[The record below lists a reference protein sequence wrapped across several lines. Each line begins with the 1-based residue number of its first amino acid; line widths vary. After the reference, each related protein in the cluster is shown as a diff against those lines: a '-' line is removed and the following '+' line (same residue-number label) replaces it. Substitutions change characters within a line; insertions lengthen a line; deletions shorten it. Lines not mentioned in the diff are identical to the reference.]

1 MKQKQR
7 NAIDLGHDAETN
19 PEERRRLQ
27 ENIRQWNSNRLS
39 LFEITEPDEDSVFHG
54 VIRFHLQD
62 HISGNCATK
71 CICISS
77 ASTTQEVIETLLE
90 KFQHDG
96 TSQLFSYSLYEVL
109 KNQEE
114 RKLDLSEKPLVV
126 QLNWNKDTDGRF
138 VLRNDSCVTL
148 QDGCLENK
156 EKVGVLENFKRTLS
170 KKEKKN
176 KQKKNV
182 SSSHTLEN
190 SVSGSKTN
198 SVTQDY
204 LEVKWNLPLSISLKE
219 KDEDS
224 FLLAVINDINS
235 STIHFKLSPAYVFYL
250 VGRFLTS
257 HKPTQTEQ
265 KVCVIFDKIVHLIQ
279 GVVQKQRN
287 IAVALAFWMAN
298 TSELLNFIRRD
309 RDLCPITLQAQN
321 TLSQL
326 VQQAFRYLSHRL
338 QVDLENQLP
347 AFFADVKKE
356 MAQAKEMEGVLNSLI
371 KSMSLLRR
379 CRVNP
384 ALSIQLFSQLF
395 HFMGAWVLNRL
406 TAPGSTL
413 CSNYW
418 GKTLRQRLMH
428 VEAWAERQ
436 GLELAVDCH
445 LSRIIQ
451 ATMLLT
457 MTSYSTRD
465 AQMIQSTCYKLNSL
479 QLRALMSQYH
489 YSPNQPHFSAA
500 LTERVAALAETTT
513 DVLRGEGGEI
523 RLEEEMDLHL
533 PFLLPED
540 GYSSDSMRGIPKGFQ
555 EFLEPICRKG
565 LCKLIPHS
573 NCVGTWIIFISPS
586 DHSAKGSTW
595 TPEPVKI
602 TLKKP
607 LHGGMGV
614 SIVAAKGAGQ
624 DKLGIFIKSIVQ
636 GGAANVD
643 GRLNPGDQLLSVDG
657 KSLVGVS
664 QERAAEIMMH
674 TGSVVSLEIV
684 KSAAIYY
691 GFEGVF
697 TQSPQTTCKDPDN
710 VGPSKQKSSVSDLHD
725 SAEPSVSGP
734 SRPLETFRNQH
745 TISRVNTKQ
754 NQKWLKQ
761 KLDYR
766 SNPNLAYNQE
776 MPADSV
782 PPEKMTLSFSIE
794 NLMDS
799 GKQRNALSNA
809 QALHREYLTLPT
821 SKPHSNKTPRTIEH
835 PPHIAP
841 FSRDQQKINF
851 MKQALSQ
858 DNLWSEEKGG
868 PLEDRPRYLK
878 KQADLSKWNSIATIS
893 PMDSSLSS
901 LGHRNGLWKIPTT
914 TQSMPLSQ
922 PKRMDVPY
930 TPQANSLSFS
940 TFRQPV
946 ETQITSPAH
955 HRYQKQS
962 NASPS
967 HRPQQVLKKKTV
979 VFQSST
985 QTLQKSSASCLS
997 ANPQQK
1003 GPDKIKKLSVGDSWK
1018 RDAQD
1023 EQQTADLLQQE
1034 VQQLQAKVQSS
1045 IEESERLR
1053 RLSLELQFQKRLEE
1067 FQQNGDEDDDYESD
1081 SGAERTWFQTGSDVV
1096 QKCENTET
1104 PADQQKESPFTKE
1117 PSLKDG
1123 VKCESTGHD
1132 KMSSEK
1138 FCSGEVDHKRFK
1150 ARRSPEN
1157 LTFKERQQ
1165 LFSLAMVSSSK
1176 VKVS

>member
-7 NAIDLGHDAETN
+7 NAIDSGHDAEMN

-77 ASTTQEVIETLLE
+77 ASNTQEVIETLLE

-96 TSQLFSYSLYEVL
+96 TSQSFSYSLYEVL

-114 RKLDLSEKPLVV
+114 RKLDRSEKPLVV

-156 EKVGVLENFKRTLS
+156 EKVGVIENFKRTLS

-176 KQKKNV
+176 KQKKKV
-182 SSSHTLEN
+182 SSSHMLEN
-190 SVSGSKTN
+190 SVIYILSLI
-198 SVTQDY
+198 SV
-204 LEVKWNLPLSISLKE
+204 S
-219 KDEDS
+219 DEDS
-224 FLLAVINDINS
+224 FLLAVVNDINS

-257 HKPTQTEQ
+257 HKPMQSEQ
-265 KVCVIFDKIVHLIQ
+265 KVCMVFDKIVHLIQ
-279 GVVQKQRN
+279 GVIQKQRN
-287 IAVALAFWMAN
+287 IALALAFWMAN
-298 TSELLNFIRRD
+298 TSELLNFTRRD

-321 TLSQL
+321 TLTQL

-347 AFFADVKKE
+347 AFFLRLLE
-356 MAQAKEMEGVLNSLI
+356 INPSRRVLNTLV
-371 KSMSLLRR
+371 KTMSLLRR

-395 HFMGAWVLNRL
+395 HLMGAWILNRL
-406 TAPGSTL
+406 TVPGSTL

-445 LSRIIQ
+445 LSRVIQ

-457 MTSYSTRD
+457 MTSYSTRN

-479 QLRALMSQYH
+479 QLRALMSKYH

-500 LTERVAALAETTT
+500 LIERVAALAETTR
-513 DVLRGEGGEI
+513 DVLRREGGEI
-523 RLEEEMDLHL
+523 RLEEELDLHL

-573 NCVGTWIIFISPS
+573 NCVGTWTIFFSPS
-586 DHSAKGSTW
+586 DHSAKGSAW
-595 TPEPVKI
+595 KPEPMKI

-624 DKLGIFIKSIVQ
+624 DKLGIFIKSVVQ
-636 GGAANVD
+636 GEAANED

-674 TGSVVSLEIV
+674 TGSIVSLEIV
-684 KSAAIYY
+684 KSAAVYY

-697 TQSPQTTCKDPDN
+697 TQSPQTTCK
-710 VGPSKQKSSVSDLHD
+710 GK
-725 SAEPSVSGP
+725 
-734 SRPLETFRNQH
+734 TFRNQH
-745 TISRVNTKQ
+745 TISRENTKQ
-754 NQKWLKQ
+754 NQKWL
-761 KLDYR
+761 
-766 SNPNLAYNQE
+766 N
-776 MPADSV
+776 
-782 PPEKMTLSFSIE
+782 
-794 NLMDS
+794 
-799 GKQRNALSNA
+799 
-809 QALHREYLTLPT
+809 
-821 SKPHSNKTPRTIEH
+821 
-835 PPHIAP
+835 
-841 FSRDQQKINF
+841 
-851 MKQALSQ
+851 
-858 DNLWSEEKGG
+858 EEKGG
-868 PLEDRPRYLK
+868 PLVDRPSYFK
-878 KQADLSKWNSIATIS
+878 KQPDLSKWNSIATIS

-914 TQSMPLSQ
+914 TQFVPLSQ

-946 ETQITSPAH
+946 ETQSMSPAH
-955 HRYQKQS
+955 HQYQKQN

-967 HRPQQVLKKKTV
+967 QRPQQVLKKKTV
-979 VFQSST
+979 VFQSSA
-985 QTLQKSSASCLS
+985 QTWQNSSASCLS

-1023 EQQTADLLQQE
+1023 KQQTADLLQQE
-1034 VQQLQAKVQSS
+1034 VQQLQAKVQRS

-1067 FQQNGDEDDDYESD
+1067 FQQNGEEDDDYESD
-1081 SGAERTWFQTGSDVV
+1081 SGAGRKTVKT
-1096 QKCENTET
+1096 
-1104 PADQQKESPFTKE
+1104 
-1117 PSLKDG
+1117 LKRPLT
-1123 VKCESTGHD
+1123 S
-1132 KMSSEK
+1132 
-1138 FCSGEVDHKRFK
+1138 KRK
-1150 ARRSPEN
+1150 AP
-1157 LTFKERQQ
+1157 LLKKP
-1165 LFSLAMVSSSK
+1165 V
-1176 VKVS
+1176 

>member
-1 MKQKQR
+1 
-7 NAIDLGHDAETN
+7 
-19 PEERRRLQ
+19 
-27 ENIRQWNSNRLS
+27 
-39 LFEITEPDEDSVFHG
+39 
-54 VIRFHLQD
+54 
-62 HISGNCATK
+62 GNCATK

-77 ASTTQEVIETLLE
+77 ASNTQEVIETLLE

-96 TSQLFSYSLYEVL
+96 TSQSFSYSLYEVL

-114 RKLDLSEKPLVV
+114 RKLDRSEKPLVV

-156 EKVGVLENFKRTLS
+156 EKVGVIENFKRTLS

-176 KQKKNV
+176 KQKKKV
-182 SSSHTLEN
+182 SSSHMLEN
-190 SVSGSKTN
+190 SVIYILSLI
-198 SVTQDY
+198 SV
-204 LEVKWNLPLSISLKE
+204 S
-219 KDEDS
+219 DEDS
-224 FLLAVINDINS
+224 FLLAVVNDINS

-257 HKPTQTEQ
+257 HKPMQSEQ
-265 KVCVIFDKIVHLIQ
+265 KVCMVFDKIVHLIQ
-279 GVVQKQRN
+279 GVIQKQRN
-287 IAVALAFWMAN
+287 IALALAFWMAN
-298 TSELLNFIRRD
+298 TSELLNFTRRD

-321 TLSQL
+321 TLTQL

-347 AFFADVKKE
+347 AFFLRLLE
-356 MAQAKEMEGVLNSLI
+356 INPSRRVLNTLV
-371 KSMSLLRR
+371 KTMSLLRR

-395 HFMGAWVLNRL
+395 HLMGAWILNRL
-406 TAPGSTL
+406 TVPGSTL

-445 LSRIIQ
+445 LSRVIQ

-457 MTSYSTRD
+457 MTSYSTRN

-479 QLRALMSQYH
+479 QLRALMSKYH

-500 LTERVAALAETTT
+500 LIERVAALAETTR
-513 DVLRGEGGEI
+513 DVLRREGGEI
-523 RLEEEMDLHL
+523 RLEEELDLHL

-573 NCVGTWIIFISPS
+573 NCVGTWTIFFSPS
-586 DHSAKGSTW
+586 DHSAKGSAW
-595 TPEPVKI
+595 KPEPMKI

-624 DKLGIFIKSIVQ
+624 DKLGIFIKSVVQ
-636 GGAANVD
+636 GEAANED

-674 TGSVVSLEIV
+674 TGSIVSLEIV
-684 KSAAIYY
+684 KSAAVYY

-697 TQSPQTTCKDPDN
+697 TQSPQTTCK
-710 VGPSKQKSSVSDLHD
+710 GK
-725 SAEPSVSGP
+725 
-734 SRPLETFRNQH
+734 TFRNQH
-745 TISRVNTKQ
+745 TISRENTKQ
-754 NQKWLKQ
+754 NQKWL
-761 KLDYR
+761 
-766 SNPNLAYNQE
+766 N
-776 MPADSV
+776 
-782 PPEKMTLSFSIE
+782 
-794 NLMDS
+794 
-799 GKQRNALSNA
+799 
-809 QALHREYLTLPT
+809 
-821 SKPHSNKTPRTIEH
+821 
-835 PPHIAP
+835 
-841 FSRDQQKINF
+841 
-851 MKQALSQ
+851 
-858 DNLWSEEKGG
+858 EEKGG
-868 PLEDRPRYLK
+868 PLVDRPSYFK
-878 KQADLSKWNSIATIS
+878 KQPDLSKWNSIATIS

-914 TQSMPLSQ
+914 TQFVPLSQ

-946 ETQITSPAH
+946 ETQSMSPAH
-955 HRYQKQS
+955 HQYQKQN

-967 HRPQQVLKKKTV
+967 QRPQQVLKKKTV
-979 VFQSST
+979 VFQSSA
-985 QTLQKSSASCLS
+985 QTWQNSSASCLS

-1023 EQQTADLLQQE
+1023 KQQTADLLQQE
-1034 VQQLQAKVQSS
+1034 VQQLQAKVQRS

-1067 FQQNGDEDDDYESD
+1067 FQQNGEEDDDYESD
-1081 SGAERTWFQTGSDVV
+1081 SGAGRKWFQTESDVV
-1096 QKCENTET
+1096 APVKNPLPPLFDAAGLLQYYYYIII
-1104 PADQQKESPFTKE
+1104 E
-1117 PSLKDG
+1117 PS
-1123 VKCESTGHD
+1123 
-1132 KMSSEK
+1132 
-1138 FCSGEVDHKRFK
+1138 
-1150 ARRSPEN
+1150 
-1157 LTFKERQQ
+1157 
-1165 LFSLAMVSSSK
+1165 
-1176 VKVS
+1176 

>member
-7 NAIDLGHDAETN
+7 NAIDSDRDAEMN

-77 ASTTQEVIETLLE
+77 TSTTQEVIETLLE

-96 TSQLFSYSLYEVL
+96 TSHPFSYSLYEVL

-126 QLNWNKDTDGRF
+126 QLNWNKDTDARF

-156 EKVGVLENFKRTLS
+156 EKVGVIENFKRTLS
-170 KKEKKN
+170 RKEKKN
-176 KQKKNV
+176 KQTKKV
-182 SSSHTLEN
+182 SSSH
-190 SVSGSKTN
+190 SVSDSKTN
-198 SVTQDY
+198 SVTQDF
-204 LEVKWNLPLSISLKE
+204 LEVNWNLPLSISLKE

-257 HKPTQTEQ
+257 HKPMQSEE
-265 KVCVIFDKIVHLIQ
+265 KVCMIFDKIVHLIQ
-279 GVVQKQRN
+279 GVIQKQRN

-321 TLSQL
+321 TLTQL

-356 MAQAKEMEGVLNSLI
+356 MAQEKVIEFLLFVLENNAKKQSVLNTLI
-371 KSMSLLRR
+371 KTMSLLRR

-395 HFMGAWVLNRL
+395 HFMGAWILNRL

-413 CSNYW
+413 CSKYW

-479 QLRALMSQYH
+479 QLRALMSKYH

-500 LTERVAALAETTT
+500 LIERVAALAETTT

-523 RLEEEMDLHL
+523 RLEEELDLHL

-555 EFLEPICRKG
+555 EFLEPICRK
-565 LCKLIPHS
+565 
-573 NCVGTWIIFISPS
+573 
-586 DHSAKGSTW
+586 DHD
-595 TPEPVKI
+595 
-602 TLKKP
+602 
-607 LHGGMGV
+607 
-614 SIVAAKGAGQ
+614 SI
-624 DKLGIFIKSIVQ
+624 
-636 GGAANVD
+636 
-643 GRLNPGDQLLSVDG
+643 
-657 KSLVGVS
+657 
-664 QERAAEIMMH
+664 
-674 TGSVVSLEIV
+674 
-684 KSAAIYY
+684 
-691 GFEGVF
+691 
-697 TQSPQTTCKDPDN
+697 
-710 VGPSKQKSSVSDLHD
+710 GPSKQKSSVADLHD
-725 SAEPSVSGP
+725 SAEASVSGP
-734 SRPLETFRNQH
+734 SKPLETFSDQH
-745 TISRVNTKQ
+745 TIIRVNTKQ
-754 NQKWLKQ
+754 NQKWLRQ

-776 MPADSV
+776 MLVDSV
-782 PPEKMTLSFSIE
+782 PPEKMTLSFSTE
-794 NLMDS
+794 NLTDS
-799 GKQRNALSNA
+799 GKQRSTLSNA
-809 QALHREYLTLPT
+809 ETFHREYLTLPT
-821 SKPHSNKTPRTIEH
+821 SKPHSNKTARATEH
-835 PPHIAP
+835 PTHIAP
-841 FSRDQQKINF
+841 FSRDLQKSNF

-868 PLEDRPRYLK
+868 PLVGRPRYLK
-878 KQADLSKWNSIATIS
+878 KQPDLSKWNSIATIS

-901 LGHRNGLWKIPTT
+901 LGLWKIPTT
-914 TQSMPLSQ
+914 AQSVPLSQ

-946 ETQITSPAH
+946 ETQMMSPAH
-955 HRYQKQS
+955 HWYQKQS

-967 HRPQQVLKKKTV
+967 QRPQQVLKKKTV
-979 VFQSST
+979 VFQSPA
-985 QTLQKSSASCLS
+985 QTLQNSSASCLS
-997 ANPQQK
+997 ANRQQK

-1023 EQQTADLLQQE
+1023 KQQTADLLQQE
-1034 VQQLQAKVQSS
+1034 VQQLQAKVQRS

-1081 SGAERTWFQTGSDVV
+1081 SGAGWKWFQTGSDVV
-1096 QKCENTET
+1096 RNCENTET
-1104 PADQQKESPFTKE
+1104 PAGQQKESPFTKE
-1117 PSLKDG
+1117 ASLKDG
-1123 VKCESTGHD
+1123 VCESTGYD
-1132 KMSSEK
+1132 KTSSEK
-1138 FCSGEVDHKRFK
+1138 FCSGEVDRKSFK
-1150 ARRSPEN
+1150 TRRAPES

-1165 LFSLAMVSSSK
+1165 LFSLAMVTSSK

>member
-7 NAIDLGHDAETN
+7 NAIDSGHGAEMN

-27 ENIRQWNSNRLS
+27 ENIQQWNSNRLS

-77 ASTTQEVIETLLE
+77 ASTTQEVIEMLLE

-96 TSQLFSYSLYEVL
+96 TSQPLSYSLYEVL

-156 EKVGVLENFKRTLS
+156 EKVGVIENFKRTLS
-170 KKEKKN
+170 KKEKKP

-182 SSSHTLEN
+182 SSSHMLEN

-198 SVTQDY
+198 RVTQDY
-204 LEVKWNLPLSISLKE
+204 LEVNWNLPLSISLKE

-257 HKPTQTEQ
+257 HKPMQSEQ
-265 KVCVIFDKIVHLIQ
+265 KVCMVFDKIVHLIQ
-279 GVVQKQRN
+279 GVIQKQRN

-321 TLSQL
+321 TLTQL
-326 VQQAFRYLSHRL
+326 VQQGFRYLSHRL

-356 MAQAKEMEGVLNSLI
+356 KEIEGVLNTLV
-371 KSMSLLRR
+371 KTMSLLRR

-395 HFMGAWVLNRL
+395 HLMGAWILNRL
-406 TAPGSTL
+406 TVPGSTL

-445 LSRIIQ
+445 LSRVIQ

-479 QLRALMSQYH
+479 QLRALMSKYH
-489 YSPNQPHFSAA
+489 YIPNQPHFSAA
-500 LTERVAALAETTT
+500 LIEHVAALAETTT
-513 DVLRGEGGEI
+513 DVLRREGGEI
-523 RLEEEMDLHL
+523 RLEEELDLHL

-540 GYSSDSMRGIPKGFQ
+540 GYSSDSMHGIPKGFQ
-555 EFLEPICRKG
+555 EFLEPVCRKG

-573 NCVGTWIIFISPS
+573 NCVGTWTIFFSPS
-586 DHSAKGSTW
+586 DHSAKGSAW
-595 TPEPVKI
+595 KPEPMKI

-624 DKLGIFIKSIVQ
+624 DKLGIFIKSVVQ
-636 GGAANVD
+636 GGAANED

-684 KSAAIYY
+684 KSAAVYY

-697 TQSPQTTCKDPDN
+697 TQSPQTTCKDHDN
-710 VGPSKQKSSVSDLHD
+710 DGPSKQKSSVSDLHD
-725 SAEPSVSGP
+725 SAEPSLSGS
-734 SRPLETFRNQH
+734 SRPSETFRNQH
-745 TISRVNTKQ
+745 TISRLNTKQ

-776 MPADSV
+776 MPVDSV

-799 GKQRNALSNA
+799 GKQRNTLSNA
-809 QALHREYLTLPT
+809 EAFHREYLTLPT
-821 SKPHSNKTPRTIEH
+821 SKPHSNKTPRTTKH

-841 FSRDQQKINF
+841 FSRDQQKSNF

-868 PLEDRPRYLK
+868 PLVDRQRYFK
-878 KQADLSKWNSIATIS
+878 KQPDLSKWNSIATIS

-914 TQSMPLSQ
+914 TQSVPLSQ

-946 ETQITSPAH
+946 ESQSMSPAH
-955 HRYQKQS
+955 HQYQKQS

-967 HRPQQVLKKKTV
+967 QRPQQGLKKKTV
-979 VFQSST
+979 VFQN
-985 QTLQKSSASCLS
+985 SSASCLS

-1023 EQQTADLLQQE
+1023 KQQTADLLQQE
-1034 VQQLQAKVQSS
+1034 VQQLQAKVQRS

-1067 FQQNGDEDDDYESD
+1067 FQQNGEEDDDYD
-1081 SGAERTWFQTGSDVV
+1081 NWFRDFL
-1096 QKCENTET
+1096 
-1104 PADQQKESPFTKE
+1104 FTN
-1117 PSLKDG
+1117 
-1123 VKCESTGHD
+1123 V
-1132 KMSSEK
+1132 
-1138 FCSGEVDHKRFK
+1138 
-1150 ARRSPEN
+1150 
-1157 LTFKERQQ
+1157 
-1165 LFSLAMVSSSK
+1165 
-1176 VKVS
+1176 

>member
-1 MKQKQR
+1 MKQIQR
-7 NAIDLGHDAETN
+7 NALYSDHYSKMN

-27 ENIRQWNSNRLS
+27 KNIQQWNSNRLS

-77 ASTTQEVIETLLE
+77 VSTTQEVIETLVE

-96 TSQLFSYSLYEVL
+96 TSLPFSYSLYEVL

-138 VLRNDSCVTL
+138 VLRNDGCVTL
-148 QDGCLENK
+148 HDGCVENK
-156 EKVGVLENFKRTLS
+156 EKVGVIEHFKRTLS
-170 KKEKKN
+170 KKEKKS
-176 KQKKNV
+176 KKTKNV
-182 SSSHTLEN
+182 SSSH
-190 SVSGSKTN
+190 SVSDSKAN
-198 SVTQDY
+198 RLTQDY
-204 LEVKWNLPLSISLKE
+204 LEVNWNLPLSISLKE
-219 KDEDS
+219 KDEES

-257 HKPTQTEQ
+257 HKPLQSEQ
-265 KVCVIFDKIVHLIQ
+265 KVCEIFDKIVHLIQ
-279 GVVQKQRN
+279 GVIQKQRN

-309 RDLCPITLQAQN
+309 RDLCAITLQAQN
-321 TLSQL
+321 TLTQL

-356 MAQAKEMEGVLNSLI
+356 MAQEKEIEGVLNTFM
-371 KSMSLLRR
+371 KTMSLLRR

-395 HFMGAWVLNRL
+395 HFMGAWILNRL
-406 TAPGSTL
+406 TVPGSRL

-418 GKTLRQRLMH
+418 GKTLQQRLMH

-457 MTSYSTRD
+457 MTSSSTRD
-465 AQMIQSTCYKLNSL
+465 AQVIQSTCYKLNSL
-479 QLRALMSQYH
+479 QLRALMSKH
-489 YSPNQPHFSAA
+489 PYSPNQPHFSAA
-500 LTERVAALAETTT
+500 LIERVAALAENTT

-523 RLEEEMDLHL
+523 RLEEELDLHL

-573 NCVGTWIIFISPS
+573 NCVGTWTIFFIQS
-586 DHSAKGSTW
+586 DHSPKGSTW
-595 TPEPVKI
+595 KPEPMKI

-614 SIVAAKGAGQ
+614 SIVAAKRAGQ
-624 DKLGIFIKSIVQ
+624 DKLGIFIKSVVQ
-636 GGAANVD
+636 GGAANED

-664 QERAAEIMMH
+664 QERAAEVMMH

-684 KSAAIYY
+684 KSAAVYY

-697 TQSPQTTCKDPDN
+697 TQSPQTTCKDHDN
-710 VGPSKQKSSVSDLHD
+710 CGPSKQKSSVSDLND
-725 SAEPSVSGP
+725 SAEASVSGP

-754 NQKWLKQ
+754 NQKWLRQ

-776 MPADSV
+776 MPVDSV
-782 PPEKMTLSFSIE
+782 APEKKTLSFSIE
-794 NLMDS
+794 NLTDS
-799 GKQRNALSNA
+799 GKQRNTLSNA
-809 QALHREYLTLPT
+809 ETFHREYLTLPT
-821 SKPHSNKTPRTIEH
+821 SKPHGNKTTKTTEH
-835 PPHIAP
+835 PPRIAP
-841 FSRDQQKINF
+841 FSRDLQKSNF

-868 PLEDRPRYLK
+868 PLVGRPRYLK
-878 KQADLSKWNSIATIS
+878 KQSDLSKWNSIATIS

-901 LGHRNGLWKIPTT
+901 LGLWKIPTT
-914 TQSMPLSQ
+914 AQSVPLSQ

-930 TPQANSLSFS
+930 TPPNSLSFS
-940 TFRQPV
+940 TFRQPE
-946 ETQITSPAH
+946 ETQMMSPAH
-955 HRYQKQS
+955 HRHQS

-967 HRPQQVLKKKTV
+967 QRPQQACKKKTV
-979 VFQSST
+979 VFQST
-985 QTLQKSSASCLS
+985 VQALQNNSASRLS
-997 ANPQQK
+997 ANPHHK

-1023 EQQTADLLQQE
+1023 KQQTADLLQQE
-1034 VQQLQAKVQSS
+1034 VQQLQTKVQHS

-1067 FQQNGDEDDDYESD
+1067 FQQNGEEDDDYDSD
-1081 SGAERTWFQTGSDVV
+1081 SGTGQKWFQTGSDVV
-1096 QKCENTET
+1096 NCENTET
-1104 PADQQKESPFTKE
+1104 PAYQQKESHFTKE
-1117 PSLKDG
+1117 AGLKDG
-1123 VKCESTGHD
+1123 VKCESTGYD
-1132 KMSSEK
+1132 KTSSEK
-1138 FCSGEVDHKRFK
+1138 LCSGEVDHKSFK
-1150 ARRSPEN
+1150 TRRSPEN
-1157 LTFKERQQ
+1157 LSFKERQQ
-1165 LFSLAMVSSSK
+1165 LFSLAMVTSSK